1 MVFLNELLI
10 ITVTICVLLYT
21 YGLITFKYWKKR
33 NFPYLKPRFPISKHN
48 RLLKVSKNFGVEIL
62 EYYDEMKERRLKF
75 AGIFSG
81 LRPVL
86 VVNDP
91 DYIKDILVKVRVL
104 YSKNFDFLIY

>member
-1 MVFLNELLI
+1 
-10 ITVTICVLLYT
+10 
-21 YGLITFKYWKKR
+21 
-33 NFPYLKPRFPISKHN
+33 
-48 RLLKVSKNFGVEIL
+48 
-62 EYYDEMKERRLKF
+62 MKERRLKF